1 MEIKNH
7 NTLSYYNFK
16 DIISKHI
23 HTQMGKSNIHEIPV
37 GKSNLFLIKKKKK
50 IFGKYFWGAR
60 RILEDNTLKMI
71 VERNRELK
79 L

>member
-50 IFGKYFWGAR
+50 SLESTSEVLEGFWKI
-60 RILEDNTLKMI
+60 ILL
-71 VERNRELK
+71 R
-79 L
+79 

>member
-16 DIISKHI
+16 DIISKHT

-37 GKSNLFLIKKKKK
+37 GKSNLFLTKKKKK
-50 IFGKYFWGAR
+50 KSLESTSEVLEGFWKTIFLR
-60 RILEDNTLKMI
+60 
-71 VERNRELK
+71 
-79 L
+79 